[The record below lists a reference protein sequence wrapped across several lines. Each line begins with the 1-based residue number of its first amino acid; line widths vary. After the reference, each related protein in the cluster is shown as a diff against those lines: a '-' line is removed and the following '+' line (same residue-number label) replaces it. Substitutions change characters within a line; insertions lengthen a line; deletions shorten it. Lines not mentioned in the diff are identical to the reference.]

1 MFPKIGKERSKIRLT
16 PLETISI
23 IYRSNGVDFLR
34 QQNFAAEKSIFVVWK
49 TVAKICNFF
58 HTTNIDFSASAKFC
72 KFFAILKTLPHSH
85 IIHSRPPRTFTRFV
99 IFVACTN
106 SKILIFST
114 FFYLAGRLLFSTPTL
129 ISGNFAA
136 FLKVWIL
143 QRTQKICIFYGKT
156 RFLYGKLV
164 SLRGK
169 HVSFSFRG
177 IHVSCRGKHV
187 SYSEKYV
194 SFTGEHVSFKGNP
207 VSIGARTNSGR
218 RNMFGR
224 GPNHFWSRCVCFRFT
239 KFVKTRFLERG
250 DPCREK

>member
-72 KFFAILKTLPHSH
+72 KNFALLKTQPRSH
-85 IIHSRPPRTFTRFV
+85 IIHSRPPLTFTLFV

-129 ISGNFAA
+129 ISGNFEA
-136 FLKVWIL
+136 FLNVWIL
-143 QRTQKICIFYGKT
+143 QRTQKICVFYGKT
-156 RFLYGKLV
+156 RFLMENSFPSRESMFHLGETMFPLGENVFPLGK
-164 SLRGK
+164 
-169 HVSFSFRG
+169 
-177 IHVSCRGKHV
+177 
-187 SYSEKYV
+187 
-194 SFTGEHVSFKGNP
+194 T
-207 VSIGARTNSGR
+207 
-218 RNMFGR
+218 
-224 GPNHFWSRCVCFRFT
+224 CF
-239 KFVKTRFLERG
+239 L
-250 DPCREK
+250 